1 MKMPDNVFQ
10 SRAQDEVI
18 EIKDAPT
25 PDDGEKVLHEIM
37 SSETRGMNGDVL
49 EETVS
54 LGIPGED
61 EEPENKE
68 WLYRKAA

>member
-1 MKMPDNVFQ
+1 MEIPDNVFQ
-10 SRAQDEVI
+10 FKAKGESI
-18 EIKDAPT
+18 EAKAAPN

-37 SSETRGMNGDVL
+37 STETRGADGDLL

-54 LGIPGED
+54 LGVPGED

-68 WLYRKAA
+68 WLKRKVA